1 MPIICLEGAS
11 GVGKSTTCK
20 ELATGFNAY
29 VVKEVIE
36 LFEIP
41 ENESTEWYLE
51 RQVERW
57 FIANEKLKTHELVLL
72 DGDIFQPLWYNWCYG
87 FTQDRTLALLNN
99 FYRKHLLN
107 HTIDFPDSYIVL
119 CTNETELRHRKENDR
134 TRKRINFDKHL
145 SFIEPQLHYFNAI
158 SHVVKGYVH
167 IHEAKSIQNNVD
179 YIISNKQ
186 SFVKPNENSFSLEL
200 FDLLIN
206 WLKTN
211 KPKDRL

>member
-1 MPIICLEGAS
+1 MQ
-11 GVGKSTTCK
+11 
-20 ELATGFNAY
+20 Y

-119 CTNETELRHRKENDR
+119 CTNETELRHRKEIDR